1 MTKEEFLKIVELYK
15 DITNKSNI
23 EITDAMNNLTKTHFE
38 TKNTIIDLTYYLDS
52 IEEMYNK
59 IITEYN
65 RRTKNE

>member
-23 EITDAMNNLTKTHFE
+23 EITEAMNNLTKAHFE
-38 TKNTIIDLTYYLDS
+38 TKNTIIDFTYYLDS

-59 IITEYN
+59 ILTEYN